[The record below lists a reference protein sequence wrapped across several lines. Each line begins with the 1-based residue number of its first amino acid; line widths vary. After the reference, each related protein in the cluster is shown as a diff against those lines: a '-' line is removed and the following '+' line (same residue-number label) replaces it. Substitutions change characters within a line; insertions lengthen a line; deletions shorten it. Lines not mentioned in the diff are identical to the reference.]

1 MAALLFISWFKG
13 LWAHRWRWFDSHSCG
28 QWKTYLNSMVSIGFL
43 IYLDWLAFEIFT
55 IQASRLRNS
64 TDLAGQAVIA
74 NTYALIYMIPYG
86 VQTTTNALVGNA
98 IGEGN
103 KKKAIAYRYMGSSTI
118 SFKPASSYHCS
129 LASGMSGPD
138 SSLRKRTL

>member
-43 IYLDWLAFEIFT
+43 IYRDWLAFEIFT
-55 IQASRLRNS
+55 IQASRLR
-64 TDLAGQAVIA
+64 LAKPLLRTLTLQSACFPTEFKQLPTRLSVKG
-74 NTYALIYMIPYG
+74 Y
-86 VQTTTNALVGNA
+86 
-98 IGEGN
+98 

-118 SFKPASSYHCS
+118 SFKPFLLISVLWLQVWVGQILH
-129 LASGMSGPD
+129 
-138 SSLRKRTL
+138 